1 MSIFLSYSRRDS
13 ELVCRLCGDLE
24 ASGLQVWMDRNDI
37 EAGTHWRTSI
47 VNGIESCKVFL
58 LVVSAAS
65 QQSSNVAKEMSLAES
80 NDKPILPVKIDDSPI
95 QSDFSYSLA
104 GIQFIDMPLKGYE
117 NSLLEVVR
125 FAQQLLLVDSLSG
138 AHPTERVSAKEAT
151 RQDDQLAAPP
161 APARPPF
168 SNSHVDC
175 APPNSPAV
183 NDKVL
188 LSIEQAM
195 GEELGPIVQL
205 LWSRD
210 FGLDLLEQP
219 NLIVSKLQALGVP
232 EDAAIR
238 LRQRLQ
244 PFLPNS

>member
-125 FAQQLLLVDSLSG
+125 LVIKM
-138 AHPTERVSAKEAT
+138 AFPKYVHKYYCH
-151 RQDDQLAAPP
+151 
-161 APARPPF
+161 F
-168 SNSHVDC
+168 
-175 APPNSPAV
+175 
-183 NDKVL
+183 K
-188 LSIEQAM
+188 
-195 GEELGPIVQL
+195 
-205 LWSRD
+205 
-210 FGLDLLEQP
+210 LE
-219 NLIVSKLQALGVP
+219 NLNLQHHYYY
-232 EDAAIR
+232 
-238 LRQRLQ
+238 
-244 PFLPNS
+244 F

>member
-1 MSIFLSYSRRDS
+1 MSIFLSYSRRDT

-24 ASGLQVWMDRNDI
+24 ARGLQVWMDRNNI

-47 VNGIESCKVFL
+47 VNGIQSCQTF
-58 LVVSAAS
+58 LVVISAAS

-80 NDKPILPVKIDDSPI
+80 NNKPILPVKIDNSPI

-104 GIQFIDMPLKGYE
+104 GIQFIDMTLKGYE
-117 NSLLEVVR
+117 NSLLEIVK
-125 FAQQLLLVDSLSG
+125 FAQQFLLVDSLSV
-138 AHPTERVSAKEAT
+138 TELTQRVSAKEVS
-151 RQDDQLAAPP
+151 RQDDHLAAPP
-161 APARPPF
+161 APARPRYG
-168 SNSHVDC
+168 NSHVDC
-175 APPNSPAV
+175 TPRNSPDV

-188 LSIEQAM
+188 LCIEQAM

-244 PFLPNS
+244 PFLPPS